1 MAKNVRVSDSLY
13 ALAEFEARLE
23 HRSIA
28 QQLEYWAR
36 HGMSALRAGGGT
48 AGAVEAAAEAT
59 RRLDIADVQ
68 AGKRTAESLHFVP
81 RALVQS
87 AMLEFPT
94 RFQRG

>member
-13 ALAEFEARLE
+13 ALAELEARLE

-36 HGMSALRAGGGT
+36 HGMAAMRAGS
-48 AGAVEAAAEAT
+48 ARVDSVGAAVEAT

-68 AGKRTAESLHFVP
+68 AGKRSAESLHFVP
-81 RALVQS
+81 RALVQG
-87 AMLEFPT
+87 AQLEFPRT
-94 RFQRG
+94 FRRG